1 MGRVQTPTL
10 YLIYTRQQ
18 EIHNF
23 KPEPFYELFAN
34 IKVENGTFQA
44 KYKDRFAKKDDL
56 TNFMKDQG
64 LQSEE
69 NTTIT
74 KLTKESKKTKS
85 PKLHSLST
93 LQTKAN
99 KKWKYSPTDVL
110 KIMQNLYEKK
120 LLTYPRTDSNYI
132 TESEFAYLKSNFSAY
147 QSVAGVSFD
156 MAFPDPQKR
165 YVNGSKVQEH
175 FSIVP
180 TKTIPKAQTIE
191 GLNEKER
198 NIYFEVLLNTL
209 AMFAPD
215 YLYEETKVEVDV
227 KGVVFHAKGKVEKD
241 RGWKALFA
249 NEQSKKTDREQE
261 TKLPSL
267 SEGEGALVSPKIKDG
282 MTQPPKPYT
291 EGQLINMMKTCGK
304 AIDDSDSQQIL
315 KDIEGL
321 GTEATRAN
329 IIETLKK
336 QQYISI
342 KKNKVEVTKKGEIL
356 CQSVEGTLLSKA
368 EMTAK
373 WEQFL
378 RLIGEGQK
386 TKEGFL
392 KNIDKFIHELMN
404 KTPESL
410 DSTTIEQRIEES
422 KQEISL
428 GKCPSCQKGN
438 VVDKRKFFGC
448 TEYKNGC
455 RFTFP
460 KKIASKNI
468 SEANVKKLL
477 AKGKTNLIKGF
488 ASKKGKSF
496 DAYLIW
502 EDAAAGK
509 IKFEFDNKKSGRKK
523 KYTIS

>member
-1 MGRVQTPTL
+1 MPIYEEAQARQIGEWIVGMNASPLYSLLLQKKGIRETFSLGRVQTPTL

-18 EIHNF
+18 EIHHF

-34 IKVENGTFQA
+34 IKVKNGTFQA
-44 KYKDRFAKKDDL
+44 KYKDRFSKKDDL
-56 TNFMKDQG
+56 INFMKDQG

-120 LLTYPRTDSNYI
+120 LLTYHAI
-132 TESEFAYLKSNFSAY
+132 
-147 QSVAGVSFD
+147 
-156 MAFPDPQKR
+156 
-165 YVNGSKVQEH
+165 
-175 FSIVP
+175 IP
-180 TKTIPKAQTIE
+180 TKTIPKTQTID
-191 GLNEKER
+191 GLNEKEK

-215 YLYEETKVEVDV
+215 YLYEETKAEVDV

-249 NEQSKKTDREQE
+249 NEQSKNVDREQE
-261 TKLPSL
+261 TKLPPL
-267 SEGEGALVSPKIKDG
+267 TEGESALVKPEIKDG

-304 AIDDSDSQQIL
+304 AIDDSESQQIL

-336 QQYISI
+336 QEYISV
-342 KKNKVEVTKKGEIL
+342 KKNKVKVTKKGEIL

-392 KNIDKFIHELMN
+392 KNIDKFIHELIN
-404 KTPESL
+404 KTPEAL
-410 DSTTIEQRIEES
+410 DATTIEQRIEES
-422 KQEISL
+422 KEESSL
-428 GKCPSCQKGN
+428 GKCPSCRKGN
-438 VVDKRKFFGC
+438 IVDKRKFFGC
-448 TEYKNGC
+448 TEYKNDC

-468 SEANVKKLL
+468 SEANIRKLL

-509 IKFEFDNKKSGRKK
+509 INFEFDNKKSGRKK
-523 KYTIS
+523 KYTVS